1 MIGNLGGGV
10 GLVLG
15 IGLGVVIFHTIKR
28 KRLASPA
35 IWTGLAGGLVVGLT
49 LALFADEGYVR
60 ETALTLG
67 IIFGTLG
74 AAIGYFSDMLIQDGK
89 ARA

>member
-35 IWTGLAGGLVVGLT
+35 IWTGLAGGLT
-49 LALFADEGYVR
+49 MALFADEGYVR
-60 ETALTLG
+60 ETALNLG

-74 AAIGYFSDMLIQDGK
+74 TAIGYLSDMLIEDGK